1 MLGGHG
7 MTHTVV
13 YYKVVRDN
21 TGIHEEIPVILTEF
35 GPLQPLIHY
44 ILKHRHVLSESNTNK
59 LVQAV
64 GLLIGYMEANHAAF
78 DNPKELF
85 NTFVQRLYSGT
96 VGIDGNDPSGLYWD
110 ARTPAVVRV
119 LVNHLSRFSDWMVQ
133 EYSTQQLNP
142 WRQATRTEEQLAWA
156 AWQHQRN
163 RAFLGHTM
171 SVDAAA
177 LNISRARTTLL
188 KKTPVIDHEPVKYF
202 PTDRMADLLF
212 RGFIVPGKQKSPRI
226 EERLNLRDILITM
239 LMHYGGLRMSEP
251 FHLFVHDVIPDD
263 TDPGSALVKIYHPSL
278 GQAPGDLRDAKG
290 KPVPCNRATYLRD
303 KYGLLPRTDYKSS
316 HTLHAGWKGNA
327 LDSKQYFMH
336 VHWAPCWA
344 GELFWKLWVFYMA
357 QRDQLNPDHPYAFV
371 TREGKAYSIDAFEDA
386 HAKAV
391 KRIGL
396 EPAKALGTTP
406 HGHRHAYG
414 QRLSDLKLDA
424 IFLQRALHHK
434 SLESQ
439 AVYTEPDREKLNR
452 AIAAA
457 LLCAEKAEDGAALLP
472 PDLIAYGFKDVDP
485 LGLLTSPYPRLSRRH

>member
-1 MLGGHG
+1 

-35 GPLQPLIHY
+35 GPLQPLIRY
-44 ILKHRHVLSESNTNK
+44 LLKDRHVSSGSNTNK

-64 GLLIGYMEANHAAF
+64 GLLIDYMAANHTAV
-78 DNPKELF
+78 DNPRDLF

-96 VGIDGNDPSGLYWD
+96 VGVDGNDPSGLYWD

-119 LVNHLSRFSDWMVQ
+119 LVNHLSRFSDWMAL
-133 EYSTQQLNP
+133 EYGTMPLNP
-142 WRQATRTEEQLAWA
+142 WRQATRAEEQLAWA
-156 AWQHQRN
+156 AWQHQKN

-171 SVDAAA
+171 SVDVAA
-177 LNISRARTTLL
+177 LNISRARSTLL
-188 KKTPVIDHEPVKYF
+188 KRSPVIDHEPVKRF
-202 PTDRMADLLF
+202 PTDRMVDLLF
-212 RGFIVPGKQKSPRI
+212 RGFIVPGKQNSPRI
-226 EERLNLRDILITM
+226 EERLNLRDILVTM

-251 FHLFVHDVIPDD
+251 FHLFVHDVIHDD
-263 TDPGSALVKIYHPSL
+263 TAPGTALVKVYHPSL
-278 GQAPGDLRDAKG
+278 GQAPADLRDARG
-290 KPVPCNRATYLRD
+290 KPVACNRATYLRD
-303 KYGLLPRTDYKSS
+303 KYGLLPRTEYKSS
-316 HTLHAGWKGNA
+316 HTLHAGWKGNP

-357 QRDQLNPDHPYAFV
+357 LRDQLNPNHPYAFV
-371 TREGKAYSIDAFEDA
+371 TRDGKPYSIDAFEDA

-396 EPAKALGTTP
+396 VPTKALGTTP

-414 QRLSDLKLDA
+414 QRLSDLQIDA
-424 IFLQRALHHK
+424 IFLKTALHHK

-439 AVYTEPDREKLNR
+439 TVYTEPDRVKLNR

-457 LLCAEKAEDGAALLP
+457 QARLEKAEDGAVLP
-472 PDLIAYGFKDVDP
+472 PPDFLAYGFKDVDP
-485 LGLLTSPYPRLSRRH
+485 LGLFSGPHPRLLRRR

>member
-1 MLGGHG
+1 

-13 YYKVVRDN
+13 YYKVGRDN

-44 ILKHRHVLSESNTNK
+44 ILKHRHRLSESNTNK

-64 GLLIGYMEANHAAF
+64 GLMIDYLEANHHAF
-78 DNPKELF
+78 DNPNELF

-110 ARTPAVVRV
+110 ARSPAVVRV
-119 LVNHLSRFSDWMVQ
+119 LVNHLSRFSDWMAQ
-133 EYSTQQLNP
+133 EYGTKQLNP

-171 SVDAAA
+171 SVNVAA
-177 LNISRARTTLL
+177 LEVSRARSTLL

-202 PTDRMADLLF
+202 PADRMVDLLF

-239 LMHYGGLRMSEP
+239 LMHYGGLRVSEP
-251 FHLFVHDVIPDD
+251 FHLFIHDVIHDD
-263 TDPGSALVKIYHPSL
+263 TAPGTALVKVYHPSL
-278 GQAPGDLRDAKG
+278 GRAPGDLRDAKG
-290 KPVPCNRATYLRD
+290 NTVACNRATYLRNTC
-303 KYGLLPRTDYKSS
+303 GLLPRDEYKST
-316 HTLHAGWKGNA
+316 HRLHAGWKDNA
-327 LDSKQYFMH
+327 LDSNQHFMH
-336 VHWAPCWA
+336 VHWATPWA

-357 QRDQLNPDHPYAFV
+357 QRDALNADHPYAFV
-371 TREGKAYSIDAFEDA
+371 TLKGKPYSIDAFEDA

-391 KRIGL
+391 QRIGL
-396 EPAKALGTTP
+396 VPAKALGTTP

-414 QRLSDLKLDA
+414 QRLAGLKLDPV
-424 IFLQRALHHK
+424 FLKTALHHK

-439 AVYTEPDREKLNR
+439 IVYTEPDRVKLNR
-452 AIAAA
+452 AIDAA
-457 LLCAEKAEDGAALLP
+457 LARAENAGDGAALPP
-472 PDLIAYGFKDVDP
+472 PDFLAYGFKDVDP
-485 LGLLTSPYPRLSRRH
+485 LGLFSGPNPRLLRRR

>member
-1 MLGGHG
+1 

-13 YYKVVRDN
+13 YYTVVRDN

-35 GPLQPLIHY
+35 GPLKPLINY
-44 ILKHRHVLSESNTNK
+44 IIKRQHVLSKSNTNK

-64 GLLIGYMEANHAAF
+64 GLLIDYMAANHAAF
-78 DNPKELF
+78 DNPHDLF

-96 VGIDGNDPSGLYWD
+96 IGVDGNDPSDLYWD
-110 ARTPAVVRV
+110 ARSPAIVRV
-119 LVNHLSRFSDWMVQ
+119 LINHLSTFSDWMAQ
-133 EYSTQQLNP
+133 EYDTQQLNP

-171 SVDAAA
+171 SVDVAA
-177 LNISRARTTLL
+177 LKMSRARSTLL
-188 KKTPVIDHEPVKYF
+188 KKNPIIDHEPVKRF
-202 PTDRMADLLF
+202 PVERIADLLF

-251 FHLFVHDVIPDD
+251 FHLFVHDVTHDN
-263 TDPGSALVKIYHPSL
+263 TSPGSALIKVYHPSL
-278 GQAPGDLRDAKG
+278 GQAPSDLRDAKG
-290 KPVPCNRATYLRD
+290 KPVACNRATYLRD
-303 KYGLLPRTDYKSS
+303 KYGLVPRIDYKSS

-327 LDSKQYFMH
+327 LDSKQYFLH

-371 TREGKAYSIDAFEDA
+371 TREGKPYSIDAFEDA

-396 EPAKALGTTP
+396 VPTKALGTTP

-414 QRLSDLKLDA
+414 QRLSDLQLDT
-424 IFLQRALHHK
+424 IFLMKALHHK
-434 SLESQ
+434 SPESQ
-439 AVYTEPDREKLNR
+439 TVYTEPDRVKLKR

-457 LLCAEKAEDGAALLP
+457 LTRAEKAGDGAALPP
-472 PDLIAYGFKDVDP
+472 PDFLAYGFKDIDP
-485 LGLLTSPYPRLSRRH
+485 LGLFSGPNPRLMRRS